1 MNIIQEDKGSLYF
14 FPYKPYEAQKKFM
27 TECEKGFDEKDTKVM
42 LFESPTGTGKT
53 LMMMSAALS
62 YLNKIRE
69 KKEKHISSKKEKKE
83 KEDDWLSAFDSN
95 QPLVIE
101 SNTKNN
107 KIKKSV
113 DKVDYLL
120 TKIKNDILSQK
131 KRDKMIIYED
141 SNDNDNI
148 NDIQSN
154 PNQIFICTRTHSQI
168 SQIISEIKKIQ
179 SHLND
184 KYKSPFNFSISFL
197 ASRKHLCINNRI
209 NFPNCSISSLNS
221 RCKEM
226 NEDKGTRCRFHLL
239 ENEKLLSEDTLNKVF
254 DIEEIV
260 NLSKEVSACPF
271 YGLKRAILQS
281 DIILLPYNNL
291 LNKEIRSSLNIDIK
305 DKIIFFD
312 EAHNIIDSVL
322 SVSHSEINR
331 EILVSFTF
339 GLAIYYDKY
348 SLKLKSSNNLNIR
361 QLIKISEEIIKWI
374 DNIEKNQNDNKRIN
388 LSDFV
393 IDSGLTSFNLFKL
406 VKFAEDSEIG
416 DKIKWIYEKNIKE
429 NEETKKEIITK
440 IVKQFLSQN
449 IIFEESFDSLFHNYI
464 SNDTTHKIVI
474 FLKGITNV
482 DGDGIVIVNEKK
494 IKFQMINP
502 KREFAS
508 LVCEAKKIIFEGGT
522 MQPFDD
528 FFNLFSL
535 QKNQIKVYEGDHII
549 NPENIFPL
557 SISNDIYNNNEPLS
571 FTYEQINKKKNQLY
585 CTLLRVIQSLLSIL
599 ENQKHFPPCGIAVFF
614 QSYDFINQIVN
625 YNSQNKILSKENLF
639 FEKSSIKENIFE
651 LYKNNIKEKNK
662 NSILFAVI
670 GGKLSEGINFSD
682 NIARIL
688 IVVGMPYSNIKA
700 IEIREKM
707 KYYDDL
713 YNHGKSTINGNEY
726 YDNICMKNVNQ
737 TIGRCIRHYN
747 DYSVVIMCDKRY
759 QNEKIKKKLPKW
771 FIKSGFPAIENKLQF
786 DNYLSKI
793 QGYLSSMHKIICNKI

>member
-1 MNIIQEDKGSLYF
+1 MSIIQEDKGSLYF
-14 FPYKPYEAQKKFM
+14 FPYEPYEAQKKFM
-27 TECEKGFDEKDTKVM
+27 IECEKGFHEKETKVM
-42 LFESPTGTGKT
+42 LLESPTGTGKT

-62 YLNKIRE
+62 YLNKVREEKE
-69 KKEKHISSKKEKKE
+69 KKISSKKE

-107 KIKKSV
+107 KTKKTV
-113 DKVDYLL
+113 DRMDYLL

-131 KRDKMIIYED
+131 KKDKMIIYED
-141 SNDNDNI
+141 SNDNDYI

-179 SHLND
+179 SHLNS
-184 KYKSPFNFSISFL
+184 KYQTPFDFSISFL
-197 ASRKHLCINNRI
+197 ASRKHLCINKQMNS
-209 NFPNCSISSLNS
+209 PNCSISSLNS

-226 NEDKGTRCRFHLL
+226 NENKETKCKFHLI
-239 ENEKLLSEDTLNKVF
+239 ENEKILSEDTLNKVF
-254 DIEEIV
+254 DIEEII

-271 YGLKRAILQS
+271 FGLKRAILQS
-281 DIILLPYNNL
+281 DIVLLPYNNI
-291 LNKEIRSSLNIDIK
+291 LNKQIRTSLNIDIK

-322 SVSHSEINR
+322 NISHSEINR
-331 EILVSFTF
+331 EILVSFAF

-348 SLKLKSSNNLNIR
+348 GLKLKSSNNLNIR
-361 QLIKISEEIIKWI
+361 QLIKLSEEIIKWI
-374 DNIEKNQNDNKRIN
+374 DNIEKNQSDNKRIN

-393 IDSGLTSFNLFKL
+393 IDSGLNSFNIFKL

-416 DKIKWIYEKNIKE
+416 DKIKWIYEKSIKE
-429 NEETKKEIITK
+429 DEETKIEIISK
-440 IVKQFLSQN
+440 IIKQNLSPN
-449 IIFEESFDSLFHNYI
+449 IKFEESLDSLFHKYV
-464 SNDTTHKIVI
+464 SNDTTHKMIT

-482 DGDGIVIVNEKK
+482 DGDGIVIASQNK

-502 KREFAS
+502 KREFAP
-508 LVCEAKKIIFEGGT
+508 LVSEAQKIIFAGGT

-535 QKNQIKVYEGDHII
+535 QKSQIKIYEGDHII
-549 NPENIFPL
+549 NPQNIFPL

-571 FTYEQINKKKNQLY
+571 FTYDQINKKKKQLY
-585 CTLLRVIQSLLSIL
+585 STLLRIIQSLFSIL
-599 ENQKHFPPCGIAVFF
+599 ENQSFFPPCGFAVFF
-614 QSYDFINQIVN
+614 QSYDFINQIIK
-625 YNSQNKILSKENLF
+625 YNSENKILSKDNLF
-639 FEKSSIKENIFE
+639 FEKSNTKENIFE

-688 IVVGMPYSNIKA
+688 LVVGMPYSNIKA
-700 IEIREKM
+700 VEIREKM

-713 YNHGKSTINGNEY
+713 NKQGKSTINGNEY

-759 QNEKIKKKLPKW
+759 QNDKIKKKLPKW

-793 QGYLSSMHKIICNKI
+793 KNYLSSMHEIIRNKI